1 MSYDSGSNYKYPEQN
16 KKPSAEEML
25 PIASTALQT
34 EIKDNKEYEKYC
46 KQLET
51 HLEQLRKENEKLK
64 SDLKIMQEL
73 DAEHDKEWDASI
85 LKDAKITDL
94 CNVNEKYRQALEK
107 IHGMTNHFSPVNHIA
122 GNALDNIV
130 K

>member
-25 PIASTALQT
+25 PIASTSLQT

-51 HLEQLRKENEKLK
+51 DLEQLRGEKDSLQK
-64 SDLKIMQEL
+64 THDEL
-73 DAEHDKEWDASI
+73 FRMHVETKVYATLLQGD
-85 LKDAKITDL
+85 
-94 CNVNEKYRQALEK
+94 NEKYRQALES
-107 IHGMTNHFSPVNHIA
+107 IRDYSHSSEDITMAHYCRMTA
-122 GNALDNIV
+122 KQALN